1 MYKISGVSGKMTTE
15 TASEDD
21 NFGTE
26 ASSTIITKVNIYF
39 IYSYSFVHPFV
50 RLFVYLLIRSFVP
63 SFLRS
68 FVRSFI
74 HSFVYSSFLLFFIC

>member
-26 ASSTIITKVNIYF
+26 ASSTIITKVILYIF
-39 IYSYSFVHPFV
+39 IFIPSFVHPFV
-50 RLFVYLLIRSFVP
+50 FQFLFVYFFNYLSVSLFICPFFDFVNL
-63 SFLRS
+63 FIYC
-68 FVRSFI
+68 SFI
-74 HSFVYSSFLLFFIC
+74 FK

>member
-50 RLFVYLLIRSFVP
+50 RSFVN
-63 SFLRS
+63 SFVHSFVNSFVRS

-74 HSFVYSSFLLFFIC
+74 HLYIHPPIFFNC